1 MPTPDRPEP
10 RFAVSVDEHLLEADL
25 AHATAAGR
33 AAIAPVIDELENTGI
48 PKSRLKRCQPEGRDG
63 TRLAGCVKIYI
74 QHPDGPWG
82 AVLTGGKI
90 ATVPTLVLLAAGSA
104 PSGAAVD
111 TQRLPGRP
119 QTTAGDRR
127 AGPAGQEPRRSQL
140 NDHGWAARLS
150 HTPRAGERFR
160 AKFWRRCPG
169 NVGDLLRGREV
180 LGPNRAFRR
189 RGWLSWSAC
198 SIWSDLSTHGAR
210 SSSGTG
216 MGRRGRTGRRGRSLK
231 TE

>member
-10 RFAVSVDEHLLEADL
+10 RFAVSVNEHLLEADL

-33 AAIAPVIDELENTGI
+33 AAIAPVIDELEEHRHPQVPAETL
-48 PKSRLKRCQPEGRDG
+48 PARRQRRHPTRRLRQDLHPAPRRSLGRRPHRRQDRHRPNARAPG
-63 TRLAGCVKIYI
+63 RR
-74 QHPDGPWG
+74 
-82 AVLTGGKI
+82 
-90 ATVPTLVLLAAGSA
+90 SA
-104 PSGAAVD
+104 PSGGAVD

-198 SIWSDLSTHGAR
+198 SIWSDLSTRGAG

-216 MGRRGRTGRRGRSLK
+216 MGRRGRDRAARTVI
-231 TE
+231 EN